1 MKTQGF
7 IKLLRKVIREEVR
20 NVIKEELKPM
30 LNEENVQQ
38 QNISLHEA
46 MNTPEVSNQKITKKQ
61 FTKNPL
67 LNDLLNETASMPAS
81 QELVDYSSMNF
92 KSEMAESFGM
102 ERQAPMRSER
112 PLATKGINGEGID
125 MSNENVASTV
135 NAMTKDYSGVM
146 KAMNKLDKQKG
157 KK

>member
-1 MKTQGF
+1 
-7 IKLLRKVIREEVR
+7 
-20 NVIKEELKPM
+20 
-30 LNEENVQQ
+30 
-38 QNISLHEA
+38 
-46 MNTPEVSNQKITKKQ
+46 
-61 FTKNPL
+61 
-67 LNDLLNETASMPAS
+67 
-81 QELVDYSSMNF
+81 
-92 KSEMAESFGM
+92 
-102 ERQAPMRSER
+102 MRSER

>member
-102 ERQAPMRSER
+102 ERQATMRSER